1 MPRERERDNVHL
13 FEFICSMLLKHSLFK
28 SVIPIVSGD
37 EAPLPLKAG
46 VKPTFTERP
55 TIRQT
60 DEVAIL

>member
-1 MPRERERDNVHL
+1 MPQERE
-13 FEFICSMLLKHSLFK
+13 SMSIYSNSFVRCYCNILYFK

-60 DEVAIL
+60 DEVLII